1 MNDIPKKINIHK
13 GKNKNNVYTKN
24 LFKIDMKDDDFFKSS
39 SEDISDSISFR
50 KEIKHSKDKEKTE
63 DKKIEEKDILILNK
77 KVKGNLVN
85 SKGSTSS
92 TNKIKKMSDES
103 SVQNPKFKFEE
114 IGKEDNLEDFIIG
127 NDKSQNDK
135 NNNFES
141 EKNSSKNNHINKSNN
156 SEKNSN
162 KRYSDSNNI
171 DLFNENSFNKE
182 DEKNSNNKNIFNNFE
197 SSSFSSDY
205 DKKSNNSKSS
215 KIDGSFNKNNKSNK
229 SSKNNNN
236 KLNNNKI
243 EESYSKS
250 KKSSNKNQN
259 VIKFTSSN
267 KININKINKNIKNRI
282 KFDPYSSKKVT
293 TTTRTN
299 LHILETEQRNININK
314 INRFKKNKRL
324 TQEFSMNS
332 TVSTNITDNKNR
344 TIKNFII
351 KKLLN
356 IYVLIIMI
364 LLNLFSLFSNDIKHI
379 WLQKNA
385 DIYFDI
391 INFIS
396 ILYFIGEII
405 SLYFLNEFYL
415 NSFNFW
421 IDVIATLCILL
432 DIELITNMIFVN
444 NFKTKNYSEYIYI
457 CIIILERVIR
467 ATKIIRCF
475 KLFKLNQ
482 TIKRLQ
488 KIYSQKQQRDLI
500 NEELH
505 KKKLIN
511 KIHTIEDGDDDVS
524 AISNE
529 SNHLTKNSTNVHEVN
544 EEEDIEEIE
553 NIPKKVKRRATL
565 TDVNLPQLK
574 NLEGEE
580 SIKRNQTTKK
590 INRSLFRKKTLKL
603 MRQNTLNKKKIEGED
618 KTNELNL
625 DGEEKKEEEKDINE
639 KTEKEINQKI
649 DESLKNTKI
658 TNKVKNAIT
667 LKIIALFIV
676 IAIISILLNDE
687 VFSFNKNE
695 NDLTAFPYIY
705 SLLVNYPNK
714 DLDIDAT
721 NYKIK
726 ELLSSIKEKDF
737 PLINIS
743 KNGFLLYE
751 NKNLTKIN
759 FRNCELIK
767 ILYNTNEKDDLNEI
781 ITIIYSIKR
790 ENSQKHL
797 FFFILTLILCISIFL
812 AYIFFGNDLTNILL
826 NPFEDMIEVAE
837 SVSKDPMKAKNI
849 EELKKGVIIL
859 LQKNKKI
866 NNDVILN
873 EEDIHKE
880 YNKSYNSYEVK
891 IIMNAIIKISA
902 LLAMS
907 VGEAG
912 GEIIHKNI
920 SSTHGLHFHSRGK
933 KKFAIFGF
941 CNIRNFEEINIA
953 LQEEIIP
960 LINQIAEIV
969 HTSVDK
975 FRGNTNKNIGDS
987 FFSIWKFYNN
997 INIKN
1002 KLDKKY
1008 NKDNLLEI
1016 DPTNPQVNITADCS
1030 LLAYLRCL
1038 LKINKNLNILSYR
1051 NNKKLNIIM
1060 PNFKIN
1066 MGFGLHLGYGIEGPV
1081 GSVFKIEASYLS
1093 PNVNIAARLET
1104 ATKQFGVSILISGKL
1119 YNLFTEDMKSICRY
1133 VDCVL
1138 VKGSSE
1144 PIDLYTIDINYDV
1157 TPQKKEKI
1165 KIIQTYEE
1173 KEKILKEKKIM
1184 IESLIEEYG
1193 SISPIILEKKSYWE
1207 LIDEKTEI
1215 FYNAWE
1221 NAMRLYKKGQWEE
1234 AKKYFEQCLKEDS
1247 EDGPSKT
1254 LYNYIKQYNFKSPA
1268 NWKGQREL
1276 TNK

>member
-1 MNDIPKKINIHK
+1 MNDIPRKINIHK

-39 SEDISDSISFR
+39 SEDISNSISFR
-50 KEIKHSKDKEKTE
+50 KEIKHSNDKEKNE
-63 DKKIEEKDILILNK
+63 DKEIESKDILILNK
-77 KVKGNLVN
+77 KLKGKLVN

-92 TNKIKKMSDES
+92 TNKIKKMSEDIID
-103 SVQNPKFKFEE
+103 QNPKFKFEE
-114 IGKEDNLEDFIIG
+114 IGKDDNLEDFIIR
-127 NDKSQNDK
+127 NDKLENNKND
-135 NNNFES
+135 NLEN
-141 EKNSSKNNHINKSNN
+141 EKNSSKNNHTNKSNN
-156 SEKNSN
+156 FEKNSN

-171 DLFNENSFNKE
+171 NSFNVNSFQKE

-197 SSSFSSDY
+197 SSSFSDF
-205 DKKSNNSKSS
+205 DKKSNNSKNS
-215 KIDGSFNKNNKSNK
+215 KINSTINKSNK
-229 SSKNNNN
+229 SNKNIN
-236 KLNNNKI
+236 KSDDNKI

-250 KKSSNKNQN
+250 RKSSNKNQN
-259 VIKFTSSN
+259 IIKFSSSN
-267 KININKINKNIKNRI
+267 QININKKNKNRI
-282 KFDPYSSKKVT
+282 KFDPYNSKKIT

-299 LHILETEQRNININK
+299 LHILETDQRNININK
-314 INRFKKNKRL
+314 INRFKRHRRL
-324 TQEFSMNS
+324 SQEFSMNS
-332 TVSTNITDNKNR
+332 SMSTNATDNKIN

-351 KKLLN
+351 KNLLN
-356 IYVLIIMI
+356 IYVLIIM
-364 LLNLFSLFSNDIKHI
+364 LFLNIFSLFSNDIKHI
-379 WLQKNA
+379 WLPKKV
-385 DIYFDI
+385 DIYFDTINI
-391 INFIS
+391 IAI
-396 ILYFIGEII
+396 IYFIGEII

-421 IDVIATLCILL
+421 IDIIATLCILL
-432 DIELITNMIFVN
+432 DIELITNKIFVN
-444 NFKTKNYSEYIYI
+444 NFKTNNSSEYIYI
-457 CIIILERVIR
+457 CIIILSRLIR

-475 KLFKLNQ
+475 KLFNLNQ

-488 KIYSQKQQRDLI
+488 RIYSQKQQRDLI

-511 KIHTIEDGDDDVS
+511 KIHTLEEGDDDIEES

-529 SNHLTKNSTNVHEVN
+529 SNHITKNSTNVHEAN
-544 EEEDIEEIE
+544 EDEDIEDIE
-553 NIPKKVKRRATL
+553 NIRKKPRRRATL
-565 TDVNLPQLK
+565 TDVNLPQFN
-574 NLEGEE
+574 NLEGEDN
-580 SIKRNQTTKK
+580 IKRNQTTKK
-590 INRSLFRKKTLKL
+590 INRNLFKKKTLKL
-603 MRQNTLNKKKIEGED
+603 MRQNTLNKKKKIEGEE
-618 KTNELNL
+618 KMNELNL
-625 DGEEKKEEEKDINE
+625 DGEEKKEEEKDINK

-649 DESLKNTKI
+649 DENLKNTKI

-667 LKIIALFIV
+667 LKIIAFFIV
-676 IAIISILLNDE
+676 IAIICILLNDE
-687 VFSFNKNE
+687 VFSINQNNE
-695 NDLTAFPYIY
+695 DLTALQYIY
-705 SLLVNYPNK
+705 DLLTNYPNK
-714 DLDIDAT
+714 DIDAT
-721 NYKIK
+721 KYKLK
-726 ELLSSIKEKDF
+726 DFLSSINEKDL
-737 PLINIS
+737 PLINIT
-743 KNGFLLYE
+743 KNDILLYE
-751 NKNLTKIN
+751 NNNLTKSH

-767 ILYNTNEKDDLNEI
+767 ISYSSVDNDNSNEI
-781 ITIIYSIKR
+781 ITIIYSMKR
-790 ENSQKHL
+790 ENNQKH
-797 FFFILTLILCISIFL
+797 FFNFILTLILCISILFTFIL
-812 AYIFFGNDLTNILL
+812 FGNDLSNILL
-826 NPFEDMIEVAE
+826 NPFEVMIEVAE
-837 SVSKDPMKAKNI
+837 NVSKDPMNAKNI
-849 EELKKGVIIL
+849 EELKQGIIL
-859 LQKNKKI
+859 MLQKNKKI
-866 NNDVILN
+866 NNDTILN

-880 YNKSYNSYEVK
+880 YNECYNSYEVK

-920 SSTHGLHFHSRGK
+920 SSTHELHFHSRGK

-941 CNIRNFEEINIA
+941 CNIRNFEEINLA
-953 LQEEIIP
+953 LQEEVIP

-987 FFSIWKFYNN
+987 FFSVWKFYNN

-1002 KLDKKY
+1002 KHDKKY
-1008 NKDNLLEI
+1008 NKDNLLDI

-1051 NNKKLNIIM
+1051 NNKKLNIAM

-1081 GSVFKIEASYLS
+1081 GSVFKMEASYLS

-1119 YNLFTEDMKSICRY
+1119 YNLFTDDMKSVCRY

-1144 PIDLYTIDINYDV
+1144 PIDLYTIDINYDI

-1165 KIIQTYEE
+1165 KIIQTHEE
-1173 KEKILKEKKIM
+1173 KEKILKEKKMM

-1207 LIDEKTEI
+1207 LIDEKSEI
-1215 FYNAWE
+1215 FYGAWE
-1221 NAMRLYKKGQWEE
+1221 NAMRLYKKGKWHE
-1234 AKKYFEQCLKEDS
+1234 AKKYFEECLEEDS
-1247 EDGPSKT
+1247 EDGPSNT
-1254 LYNYIKQYNFKSPA
+1254 LYNYIKEFNFKSPA

-1276 TNK
+1276 INK

>member
-1 MNDIPKKINIHK
+1 MNGIPKKLNIHK

-24 LFKIDMKDDDFFKSS
+24 LFKIDMKDEDFFKSS
-39 SEDISDSISFR
+39 SEDISNSISFR
-50 KEIKHSKDKEKTE
+50 KEIKHSSNKIKNEN
-63 DKKIEEKDILILNK
+63 KKIEEKDTLILNK
-77 KVKGNLVN
+77 KLKGKLIN

-92 TNKIKKMSDES
+92 TNKIKKMCEES
-103 SVQNPKFKFEE
+103 IEQNPKFKFEE
-114 IGKEDNLEDFIIG
+114 IGKEDNLEEDFVIE
-127 NDKSQNDK
+127 NDG
-135 NNNFES
+135 NNNVKDNDLEN
-141 EKNSSKNNHINKSNN
+141 EDNSSKNNHINNSNN
-156 SEKNSN
+156 FGQNSN
-162 KRYSDSNNI
+162 KRNSNSNNLN
-171 DLFNENSFNKE
+171 LFNEDSINKE
-182 DEKNSNNKNIFNNFE
+182 DEKNSDNKEIFNNFE
-197 SSSFSSDY
+197 SSSFSSDSN
-205 DKKSNNSKSS
+205 KKPNNSKNSKIDSSFNKSS
-215 KIDGSFNKNNKSNK
+215 KI
-229 SSKNNNN
+229 SKNNIN
-236 KLNNNKI
+236 KSYSNKI
-243 EESYSKS
+243 EESYSNS
-250 KKSSNKNQN
+250 KISSNKNQK
-259 VIKFTSSN
+259 VIKFISASQ
-267 KININKINKNIKNRI
+267 ININKKNKNRI
-282 KFDPYSSKKVT
+282 KFDPYYSKKIT

-299 LHILETEQRNININK
+299 LHFLETDQRNTNINQ
-314 INRFKKNKRL
+314 INRFKKSRSRRL
-324 TQEFSMNS
+324 SLEFSMNS
-332 TVSTNITDNKNR
+332 SMSINATNNKSKS
-344 TIKNFII
+344 IKTFII

-356 IYVLIIMI
+356 IYILIIMI
-364 LLNLFSLFSNDIKHI
+364 FFNLFSLFSNDIKHI
-379 WLQKNA
+379 WLTKKV
-385 DIYFDI
+385 DIYFDV
-391 INFIS
+391 INIIS

-415 NSFNFW
+415 NSFKFW
-421 IDVIATLCILL
+421 VDVIATLCILL

-444 NFKTKNYSEYIYI
+444 NFKTNNSTEYIYI
-457 CIIILERVIR
+457 CIIILERVLR
-467 ATKIIRCF
+467 STKIIRCF
-475 KLFKLNQ
+475 KLFNLNQ
-482 TIKRLQ
+482 TIKKLQ
-488 KIYSQKQQRDLI
+488 NIYSQKQQRDLI
-500 NEELH
+500 NEEIH
-505 KKKLIN
+505 KQKLIH
-511 KIHTIEDGDDDVS
+511 KIHTLEEGDDDIEES

-529 SNHLTKNSTNVHEVN
+529 SNPMTKNSTNVHEVN
-544 EEEDIEEIE
+544 EDEDIEDIE
-553 NIPKKVKRRATL
+553 NSKLPKRRVTM
-565 TDVNLPQLK
+565 TDVNLPQL
-574 NLEGEE
+574 NNFEGEDK
-580 SIKRNQTTKK
+580 IKRNQTTKK
-590 INRSLFRKKTLKL
+590 INRNLFKKRTLKL
-603 MRQNTLNKKKIEGED
+603 MRQSTLNKKKKEGEE
-618 KTNELNL
+618 KANELNL
-625 DGEEKKEEEKDINE
+625 DGEDKKEEEKDINA
-639 KTEKEINQKI
+639 KTEEEINQKI
-649 DESLKNTKI
+649 DEALKNTKI
-658 TNKVKNAIT
+658 TNKVKNSISK
-667 LKIIALFIV
+667 KIIVLFII
-676 IAIISILLNDE
+676 IAIVSILLNDE
-687 VFSFNKNE
+687 VFSINK
-695 NDLTAFPYIY
+695 DKVDTTALPYIY
-705 SLLVNYPNK
+705 DLLINYPNK
-714 DLDIDAT
+714 DLDSAVT

-737 PLINIS
+737 PFINIS
-743 KNGFLLYE
+743 KNDFLLYE

-759 FRNCELIK
+759 LRNCELIK
-767 ILYNTNEKDDLNEI
+767 ISYTSENDDSNEI
-781 ITIIYSIKR
+781 YTIIYSIKR
-790 ENSQKHL
+790 ENNQKHL
-797 FFFILTLILCISIFL
+797 FNFILTIIIGISFFVGYIL
-812 AYIFFGNDLTNILL
+812 FGNDLTNILL
-826 NPFEDMIEVAE
+826 NPFEVMIEVAE
-837 SVSKDPMKAKNI
+837 NVSKDPMNAKNI
-849 EELKKGVIIL
+849 EELKQEVIIM

-866 NNDVILN
+866 NNDTILN
-873 EEDIHKE
+873 EEDIHQE
-880 YNKSYNSYEVK
+880 YNECYNSYEVK

-907 VGEAG
+907 VGDAG

-987 FFSIWKFYNN
+987 FLSVWKFYNN

-1038 LKINKNLNILSYR
+1038 LKINKNLNILNYR
-1051 NNKKLNIIM
+1051 NNKKLNIII

-1081 GSVFKIEASYLS
+1081 GSEFKMEASYLS

-1119 YNLFTEDMKSICRY
+1119 YNLFTDDMKSVCRY

-1165 KIIQTYEE
+1165 KIIETHEE

-1207 LIDEKTEI
+1207 LIDEKSEI
-1215 FYNAWE
+1215 FYDAWE
-1221 NAMRLYKKGQWEE
+1221 NAMRQYKKGKWEE
-1234 AKKYFEQCLKEDS
+1234 AKKYFEKCLEEDS
-1247 EDGPSKT
+1247 EDGPSNT
-1254 LYNYIKQYNFKSPA
+1254 LYSYIKKFNFKSPS